1 MRLAQFYVE
10 PSCCKKR
17 QKSPNQE
24 TGLGNRGRMNA
35 LNNTKLILE
44 VTHAHLG
51 IIQNLQTS
59 PIPQTSFLVGTS
71 FDTSYS
77 KTALDCNICRLKMFG
92 FEYSIVIFK
101 GRPTEL
107 TFLK

>member
-59 PIPQTSFLVGTS
+59 PIPQTSFLVGT
-71 FDTSYS
+71 FFTASYS
-77 KTALDCNICRLKMFG
+77 KTALDSKL
-92 FEYSIVIFK
+92 
-101 GRPTEL
+101 
-107 TFLK
+107 